1 MRLLSSM
8 FSQNGLSYKMPLR
21 FNNLGIGG
29 ISLVTKYPFVF
40 NNCTY
45 KDIPFAT
52 TCFDF
57 DKL

>member
-1 MRLLSSM
+1 MRSLSSI

-21 FNNLGIGG
+21 FNNLDIGE
-29 ISLVTKYPFVF
+29 ISLVTQCHFVF
-40 NNCTY
+40 NNFTS

-52 TCFDF
+52 KCFDF